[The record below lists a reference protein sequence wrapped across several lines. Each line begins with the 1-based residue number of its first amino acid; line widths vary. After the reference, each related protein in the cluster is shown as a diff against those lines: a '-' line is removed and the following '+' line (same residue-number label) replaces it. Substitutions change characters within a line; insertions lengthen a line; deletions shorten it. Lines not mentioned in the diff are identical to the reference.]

1 MAVAV
6 SSVDNFY
13 DVGTFYVAK
22 VTLAFSGSYASS
34 GDSTAGIWSDVKIK
48 SSKVPIF
55 AQISGLAGFQYSYDV
70 ANEMIWVHG
79 QEPTSASAGV
89 IAMSELAAGAYPA
102 GITGDTVTAI
112 VYFQKV

>member
-13 DVGTFYVAK
+13 DAGTFYFAK
-22 VTLAFSGSYASS
+22 VTLGFSGNYATN
-34 GDSTAGIWSDVKIK
+34 GDSTSGIWSNIKIK
-48 SSKVPIF
+48 SSKVPIYMSV
-55 AQISGLAGFQYSYDV
+55 QGIAGFDYKYDV
-70 ANEMIWVHG
+70 TNQKIIVRG
-79 QEPTSASAGV
+79 QEPTNAGAGV
-89 IAMSELAAGAYPA
+89 LALTELSAGAYPA